1 MKSPLLTLPG
11 AVPAEGVDEGV
22 AAHYGDL
29 FREHRFISFPLPYIC
44 LHFLFSIFGVD
55 FIVSLVALLTIGE
68 FNLQV

>member
-29 FREHRFISFPLPYIC
+29 FREQRALADGTGFVDLSHRGGGGGPRGAPPGAGGRRL
-44 LHFLFSIFGVD
+44 
-55 FIVSLVALLTIGE
+55 
-68 FNLQV
+68 